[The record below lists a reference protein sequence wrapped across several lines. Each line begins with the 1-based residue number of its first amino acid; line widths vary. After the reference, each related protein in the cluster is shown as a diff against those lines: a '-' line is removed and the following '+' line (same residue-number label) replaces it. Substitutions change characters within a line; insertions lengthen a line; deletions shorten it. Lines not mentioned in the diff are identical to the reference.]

1 MTEQPTW
8 AGLWAARELFLDP
21 ILCAAIAGT
30 VLGFLGVY
38 VVLRRMTFVSA
49 AVTQAA
55 GLGVALAF
63 YAQIHLGLALEPV
76 AGAVGLALLT
86 TLLLS
91 LDPARWQLPREALL
105 GLAFALW
112 GGGAVLVADRIAQE
126 AHDLQAILFG
136 SAVLVRAIDLQ
147 LVAISGGAVLALAL
161 WWRRGLTF
169 ASFDPDSARVQRLP
183 VGLLNAT
190 VLLSVGTLVGVS
202 TRALGALP
210 VFALST
216 MPALAVLVLGP
227 SLPLS
232 FGLAAVLGGG
242 CGIGGYLV
250 AFFWNLPVGGSQTVV
265 AAALV
270 PVALLVRAVRR
281 RLAPAR

>member
-1 MTEQPTW
+1 
-8 AGLWAARELFLDP
+8 
-21 ILCAAIAGT
+21 
-30 VLGFLGVY
+30 
-38 VVLRRMTFVSA
+38 
-49 AVTQAA
+49 VTQAA

-63 YAQIHLGLALEPV
+63 YAEIHLGLAIDPV
-76 AGAVGLALLT
+76 AGAVGLSLLT

-91 LDPARWQLPREALL
+91 LDPARLQLPREAVL
-105 GLAFALW
+105 GLAFALC
-112 GGGAVLVADRIAQE
+112 GGAAVLVADRIAQE
-126 AHDLQAILFG
+126 AHDVQAILFG
-136 SAVLVRAIDLQ
+136 SAVLVRPIDLT
-147 LVAISGGAVLALAL
+147 LVAVSGGLVLALAL

-190 VLLSVGTLVGVS
+190 VLLSIGVLVGVS
-202 TRALGALP
+202 ARALGSLP

-216 MPALAVLVLGP
+216 LPALAVLVLGP
-227 SLPLS
+227 SLPRT
-232 FGLAAVLGGG
+232 FALAAMLGGS

-270 PVALLVRAVRR
+270 PAALLLRFARR
-281 RLAPAR
+281 RLRFTR